1 MQFWRLTNLEFRIS
15 DRQAYLMWK
24 LQTRDNKSR
33 EWKELGNVAGI
44 TDAAE
49 RVLQEEEDQT
59 GALFFSVY
67 VDPVVDEK
75 TDAEL
80 LCRLEY
86 HGKRAFYLL
95 TRTTQ

>member
-1 MQFWRLTNLEFRIS
+1 
-15 DRQAYLMWK
+15 MWK
-24 LQTRDNKSR
+24 LQSRDNKSR
-33 EWKELGNVAGI
+33 LWKELGNVSGI

-49 RVLQEEEDQT
+49 RVLKEEEDES

-67 VDPVVDEK
+67 VDRVIDEE
-75 TDAEL
+75 TDAEI

-95 TRTTQ
+95 TRSLQ

>member
-1 MQFWRLTNLEFRIS
+1 
-15 DRQAYLMWK
+15 MWK
-24 LQTRDNKSR
+24 LQSRDNKSR
-33 EWKELGNVAGI
+33 LWKELGNVSGI

-49 RVLQEEEDQT
+49 RVLKEEEDES

-67 VDPVVDEK
+67 VDPVIDEK
-75 TDAEL
+75 TDAEI

-95 TRTTQ
+95 TRSLQ